1 MRHYWILGVFG
12 LALFFIAQRARGG
25 HWFEKDRHVH
35 VAVAPVASQAGGD
48 WEWSGRIGA
57 GKTVEVKGV
66 NGDVRAERA
75 AGGEVE
81 VHARKTSRRS
91 DISSVRIDL
100 VEHAEG
106 ITVCAVYPARRSH
119 DNACQP
125 GGNGLSANRNDVKV
139 DFVVRIP
146 DGVAFA
152 GQTVNGSVRAAD
164 LTEMVIAK
172 TVNGSIQIATAGRA
186 MAKTVNGSIEARLGS
201 LGEIGGLEFET
212 VNGQITVYVPE
223 GADAMVSG
231 ATMNGSIKSDFPL
244 RVDGSPGHRRLT
256 GVLGDGGEELTLK
269 SLNGSIRLLRG
280 R

>member
-12 LALFFIAQRARGG
+12 LALFFIAQTARSG
-25 HWFEKDRHVH
+25 HWFGKDRHIV
-35 VAVAPVASQAGGD
+35 VTTAPAVSQAGSD
-48 WEWSGRIGA
+48 WEWSGEVGA
-57 GKTVEVKGV
+57 GMTVEVKGV

-100 VEHAEG
+100 VEHAGG
-106 ITVCAVYPARRSH
+106 ITVCAVYPDRRSH
-119 DNACQP
+119 ENGCHP

-152 GQTVNGSVRAAD
+152 GQTVNGSVRVAD
-164 LTEMVIAK
+164 LAEMVSAV
-172 TVNGSIQIATAGRA
+172 TVNGSIQIETAGRA
-186 MAKTVNGSIEARLGS
+186 TAKTVNGSIEARLGN
-201 LGEIGGLEFET
+201 IGGIEFET
-212 VNGQITVYVPE
+212 VNGQITVFVPE
-223 GADAMVSG
+223 GTDAVVSG

-244 RVDGSPGHRRLT
+244 RIEGSPGHRRLT
-256 GVLGDGGEELTLK
+256 GILGDGGEELTLK